1 MMERAKKMMPANRLG
16 RLIVGV
22 LLVIGGILGFL
33 PIVGF
38 WMIPLGLIILSVD
51 SPFIRRRRRR
61 LEVRLG
67 RWWRNR
73 QEKKAQMA
81 QKKRKAARGAEP
93 AKNNPEQDQK

>member
-1 MMERAKKMMPANRLG
+1 MRERAQKMMPASRLG

-51 SPFIRRRRRR
+51 FPFIRRRRRR
-61 LEVRLG
+61 LEIRLG
-67 RWWRNR
+67 RWWRKRQKEKAAKRAR
-73 QEKKAQMA
+73 QEDSNSK
-81 QKKRKAARGAEP
+81 
-93 AKNNPEQDQK
+93 QDQK